1 MRFHDRCIYEYD
13 AEHTIGGKGF
23 LESDPA
29 NFKASFYSFTKGMV
43 ENVSAPAVYVYFVY
57 TCGEELIVLV

>member
-1 MRFHDRCIYEYD
+1 MPPRSRCIYEYD

-23 LESDPA
+23 VESEPP

-43 ENVSAPAVYVYFVY
+43 EDVSALHHPAVY
-57 TCGEELIVLV
+57 IIN